1 MRNWWLIGLLFLG
14 CERPFIETSEPEL
27 VVVEPDLTEVQTSR
41 VITLRVRSIHFRPVQ
56 GVLLNGVSMD
66 PAPPGPTYWQASI
79 NLRLGLNTFFLEATD
94 QEGVSRRDTA
104 YAAYLPHLISQ
115 SAPALPDGRG
125 GHSLVRLRN
134 GNLMVTGG
142 TRRRGSPAQGESFLL
157 NRVSGTF
164 SQMQDRLRT
173 PRTGHTATVLPDG
186 QILIVG
192 GSRIDS
198 PSQVSDLIETVE
210 LYTPAGREPAFNEI
224 PVQGQPIRRTNH
236 VAIVRE
242 TNDEWLLDLIGG
254 YGDVRYGSNPSFGVR
269 RDLRTFRVELDG
281 LTALNTIT
289 SAPFIDHPISGH
301 TVTEA
306 AYASYFILGS
316 QFDNGTAV
324 NGNMRIEYPH
334 GSGRTLSRL
343 PGLLTPRT
351 AHATAPVLSGLFAVF
366 GGRLESSEIT
376 TDIELLHEQTDQF
389 FSMKPSQ
396 AMVSRYHHTA
406 ISVGIRSVILIGGFN
421 QNGTAITAS
430 EYFIVSP
437 E

>member
-1 MRNWWLIGLLFLG
+1 M
-14 CERPFIETSEPEL
+14 
-27 VVVEPDLTEVQTSR
+27 VEPDLTEVQTSR
-41 VITLRVRSIHFRPVQ
+41 VITLRVESIHFRAVQ
-56 GVLLNGVSMD
+56 GVYLNGVPMD
-66 PAPPGPTYWQASI
+66 PAPPGPAYWQASI

-104 YAAYLPHLISQ
+104 YAAYLPHRIFQ
-115 SAPALPDGRG
+115 DAPVLPDGRG

-134 GNLMVTGG
+134 GTLMVTGG
-142 TRRRGSPAQGESFLL
+142 TRRRGGPAQGESFLL
-157 NRVSGTF
+157 GRGSDTF
-164 SQMQDRLRT
+164 SQMQERLRT
-173 PRTGHTATVLPDG
+173 PRTGHTASVLPDG

-198 PSQVSDLIETVE
+198 PSRVSDLIETVE
-210 LYTPAGREPAFNEI
+210 LYTPAGLEPAFNEL

-242 TNDEWLLDLIGG
+242 VNGEWLLDLIGG
-254 YGDVRYGSNPSFGVR
+254 YGDVRYGSSPSFGVR

-289 SAPFIDHPISGH
+289 SAPFIDQPIADH

-306 AYASYFILGS
+306 SPGSYFILGS

-324 NGNMRIEYPH
+324 NGNMRIEYPR
-334 GSGRTLSRL
+334 GAELTLSPL

-351 AHATAPVLSGLFAVF
+351 AHATAPVLSGLFAVV

-376 TDIELLHEQTDQF
+376 TEIELLHEQTDQF
-389 FSMKPSQ
+389 FSMEPSQ
-396 AMVSRYHHTA
+396 AMASRYHHTA
-406 ISVGIRSVILIGGFN
+406 ISVGLRSVILVGGFN
-421 QNGTAITAS
+421 RDGTAITTS
-430 EYFIVSP
+430 EYFTVSP